1 MKFCV
6 YIILCAEKRLYVG
19 QTKLWR
25 LKARWNEHADPAC
38 FTTKWTSKY
47 PVIHKLKVFE
57 CGSYSES
64 YKLEHVIVEA
74 LMKIYGLDVVRG
86 GGWNME
92 AEGSD
97 TKWWVPARLKGVPC
111 FTETWRRLS
120 GHRYVAS
127 VLSAL
132 IPAVI
137 PPLAGYSLHSEY
149 FLKRESDEPRS
160 SFLKWRKLIEL
171 EA

>member
-25 LKARWNEHADPAC
+25 LKARWDEHADPGC
-38 FTTKWTSKY
+38 YTTKWTTKY
-47 PVIHKLKVFE
+47 PVVHKLKVFE
-57 CGSYSES
+57 CGSCLES
-64 YKLEHVIVEA
+64 YKLEHAIVEA

-92 AEGSD
+92 AEGPD
-97 TKWWVPARLKGVPC
+97 KWWVPARLKDVPC
-111 FTETWRRLS
+111 FTETWGRLS
-120 GHRYVAS
+120 GCTYVAS
-127 VLSAL
+127 LLSVLVPS
-132 IPAVI
+132 VVHQ
-137 PPLAGYSLHSEY
+137 LAELTLHSEY
-149 FLKRESDEPRS
+149 FLERESNEPRS